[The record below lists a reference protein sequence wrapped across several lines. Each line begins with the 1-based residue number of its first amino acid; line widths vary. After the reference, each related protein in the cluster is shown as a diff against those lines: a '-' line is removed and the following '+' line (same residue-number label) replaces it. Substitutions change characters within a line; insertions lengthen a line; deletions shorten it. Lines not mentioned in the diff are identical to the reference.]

1 MEKQSI
7 HGWFCYDTNIYL
19 AYGWSAGNLNWP
31 IKIQQA
37 GKNLLSSRQC
47 KLTGKALKSG
57 NFSHWKWHEIFT
69 KGNLQFPK
77 PYHIAKS
84 EKYETFYVSNF

>member
-1 MEKQSI
+1 MSRAVGQNSLPPCIRLERGKFKLTNQ
-7 HGWFCYDTNIYL
+7 DT
-19 AYGWSAGNLNWP
+19 AG
-31 IKIQQA
+31 

-57 NFSHWKWHEIFT
+57 NFSHWRWHEIFT
-69 KGNLQFPK
+69 KGDLQFPK

-84 EKYETFYVSNF
+84 EKYETFCVSNF